1 MKTKLILV
9 VLLVLVAKFLY
20 DAGAPRAGEG
30 GGEPALASL
39 SLGGRMLH
47 GVGMVGSQLA
57 APTVH
62 GMVLDHTAQLSAL
75 DPVLRKM
82 PPVRRQRANGV
93 MQRVEEL
100 DSMAVARLGVGRP
113 VAALKYAIQA
123 GGLVDA
129 VRERVQAHALVY

>member
-1 MKTKLILV
+1 MKTKLMLV
-9 VLLVLVAKFLY
+9 VLVVLVGKFLY
-20 DAGAPRAGEG
+20 DAGAPRAEERGEA
-30 GGEPALASL
+30 PAMASL
-39 SLGGRMLH
+39 SLGGRLLR

-62 GMVLDHTAQLSAL
+62 SMVLDHTAQLSAL
-75 DPVLRKM
+75 DPVLRKT
-82 PPVRRQRANGV
+82 PPVRRQRAHGV

-100 DSMAVARLGVGRP
+100 DSMAVAQLAVGQP

-129 VRERVQAHALVY
+129 VRERVQEQALVR